1 MSSGFLVFSSDCATP
16 DFMDGQCSGVMESFM
31 RNRSRLVLSMLIV
44 MVCMVSGC
52 AITPTPKV
60 QQPMS
65 VRPPDLPVIPPSQ
78 TSGGIYQAVFDYQG
92 RGRYIPLFE
101 DRRARSIGD
110 TIIIA
115 LNEKTNAS
123 KKTGSNVNRDGSI
136 DFSIPSF
143 LGLPLKSIFQDVEL
157 EAQSKNK
164 FDGKGESSSNNNFT
178 GTIAVTVLDILP
190 NGNLLVSGEKQI
202 GINQGHEFI
211 RLSGVINPIN
221 IINNTVSSIQVA
233 DARIEYRGNGY
244 LDEVQTMGWLS
255 RFFLSI
261 SPF

>member
-1 MSSGFLVFSSDCATP
+1 MK
-16 DFMDGQCSGVMESFM
+16 
-31 RNRSRLVLSMLIV
+31 NRDRLVLPALIV
-44 MVCMVSGC
+44 VACVVSGC
-52 AITPTPKV
+52 AMTPAPKV

-78 TSGGIYQAVFDYQG
+78 TSGGIYQAAFNYQG
-92 RGRYIPLFE
+92 GGRYIPLFE

-110 TIIIA
+110 TIIVT

-123 KKTGSNVNRDGSI
+123 KKSGSNVNRDGSI

-143 LGLPLKSIFQDVEL
+143 LGLPFKSIFQDVEL
-157 EAQSKNK
+157 EVQSKNK

-178 GTIAVTVLDILP
+178 GTITVTVLDILP

-221 IINNTVSSIQVA
+221 IMNNTVSSVQVA

-244 LDEVQTMGWLS
+244 LDEAQTMGWLS

>member
-1 MSSGFLVFSSDCATP
+1 MP
-16 DFMDGQCSGVMESFM
+16 DFASEPCTGIVRLFM
-31 RNRSRLVLSMLIV
+31 KNVSQLFLPVLVAMLCV
-44 MVCMVSGC
+44 VSGC

-60 QQPMS
+60 QQPMTM
-65 VRPPDLPVIPPSQ
+65 RPHDLLPIPPSQ
-78 TSGGIYQAVFDYQG
+78 TSGGIFQAAYSYQG
-92 RGRYIPLFE
+92 GLRYTPLFE

-110 TIIIA
+110 TIIVM

-123 KKTGSNVNRDGSI
+123 KKTGSNVSRDGSI
-136 DFSIPSF
+136 DFSIPSY
-143 LGLPLKSIFQDVEL
+143 LGLPLKSIFQDIDL

-178 GTIAVTVLDILP
+178 GTITVTVIDILP
-190 NGNLLVSGEKQI
+190 NGNLQVSGEKQI

-211 RLSGVINPIN
+211 RLSGVVNPIN
-221 IINNTVSSIQVA
+221 IINNTISSVQVA
-233 DARIEYRGNGY
+233 DARIEYRGKGY
-244 LDEVQTMGWLS
+244 LDEAQTMGWLS

>member
-1 MSSGFLVFSSDCATP
+1 MSSGFRVLSPDYATP
-16 DFMDGQCSGVMESFM
+16 DFRDGQCSGVMESFM
-31 RNRSRLVLSMLIV
+31 RNRGYLVLSVLIV

-60 QQPMS
+60 QQPMT
-65 VRPPDLPVIPPSQ
+65 VRPPEPRIIPASQ
-78 TSGGIYQAVFDYQG
+78 SNGGIYQAAFNYQVS
-92 RGRYIPLFE
+92 GRYTPLFE

-110 TIIIA
+110 TIIVT

-123 KKTGSNVNRDGSI
+123 KKTGSNVNRDGSF
-136 DFSIPSF
+136 DFSVPSF
-143 LGLPLKSIFQDVEL
+143 LGLPLSSFFQKLNVET
-157 EAQSKNK
+157 ETKNK
-164 FDGKGESSSNNNFT
+164 FDGKGESSSNNEFKGQLT
-178 GTIAVTVLDILP
+178 VTVIDILP

-202 GINQGHEFI
+202 GINQGYEFI

-221 IINNTVSSIQVA
+221 IMNNTVSSIQVA
-233 DARIEYRGNGY
+233 DARLEYRGNGY
-244 LDEVQTMGWLS
+244 LDEAQTMGWLS